1 MAEEKLRI
9 TITADNKDALAKFN
23 QTIAGLDGISSASGK
38 AGGATAKL
46 GTNFTGLSRVIQD
59 LPYGF
64 NGIANNLTQL
74 LPAAGAAGLAFSGIV
89 TALTFAQI
97 GFGAWTRGIKLASD
111 ATTFYNK
118 VNESFI
124 ENVAKERAELD
135 TLYITATNANV
146 PMKARNAAVEQMQSK
161 YGSYLSNMDAEAI
174 KAGLAADN
182 YLKIVSALNK
192 KAMAQAGEEVKIEKY
207 KELFKIQEK
216 INALNQEY
224 GIGVKKV
231 VEDTSEGYAKINTS
245 AGGVAES
252 TQETA
257 DKAEGA
263 AAKVADYQKALSKL
277 GLEAR
282 NVQSSIDDLNN
293 LIQDNTTDP
302 LKPPPEAKGGGVGKI
317 DGNFENYMN
326 NMKALLPI
334 LDRFNASDAFQTLFL
349 GKAKPIPLAPQR
361 NTGTQDLQ
369 NLQLQVTANNTL
381 NNALAIRNSEQMQYE
396 EQLRESKAAAL
407 TNTLMNS
414 VTGLFT
420 AMQNGAGLGEALGNM
435 FKQVAI
441 DIAKAAVQAAIF
453 QGILMA
459 FGGGGGLSFGQG
471 FLGGFKKLLGFSQGG
486 TVSGPQ
492 SGYPVMLH
500 GTEHIVRPDQM
511 KQIIASA
518 SQMGGTGASKVI
530 VEGRIQGQDIWLSQ
544 QRTNTFRGLTN

>member
-9 TITADNKDALAKFN
+9 VLTADNKDALAKLE

-89 TALTFAQI
+89 TALTFAQV

-124 ENVAKERAELD
+124 ENLAKERAELD

-182 YLKIVSALNK
+182 YLKIASALNK

-257 DKAEGA
+257 DKAEAA

-302 LKPPPEAKGGGVGKI
+302 LKPPPTAGGAGKNI
-317 DGNFENYMN
+317 DGKFENYMN

-334 LDRFNASDAFQTLFL
+334 LERFKAANAAVGTQ
-349 GKAKPIPLAPQR
+349 APIPLAPQR

-369 NLQLQVTANNTL
+369 NLQLSVESNRAL
-381 NNALAIRNSEQMQYE
+381 NGLMAERAINQDIIDKKLQ
-396 EQLRESKAAAL
+396 ESQAGQI
-407 TNTLMNS
+407 TDYLMNS
-414 VTGLFT
+414 MTGLVS
-420 AMQNGAGLGEALGNM
+420 AMQNGANIGDALGGM
-435 FKQVAI
+435 FKKLAT
-441 DIAKAAVQAAIF
+441 DIAMAAAKALIL
-453 QGILMA
+453 QGILS
-459 FGGGGGLSFGQG
+459 L
-471 FLGGFKKLLGFSQGG
+471 LPVGGFAASGSGFIRGFGKLLGFSEGG
-486 TVSGPQ
+486 TVSGPS

-511 KQIIASA
+511 KSIIASA
-518 SQMGGTGASKVI
+518 SQMGGSSGGR
-530 VEGRIQGQDIWLSQ
+530 VEVYGRIRGNDIYLSQ
-544 QRTNTFRGLTN
+544 QRNDTFRNLTT